1 MWQYTTETIINS
13 NKGRLADGHRF
24 AILDAEDGADKVQY
38 KADGSFDKIDPLNG
52 VTSKDFLMIDGVN
65 SFKIEYISAIYRS
78 EYRAPEKAEAKIVK
92 PATVASKGDVLRLI
106 VTLREEGRSTSYM
119 QNAYLRH
126 HKNFFYEIKSTGVWA
141 DDVKALEKLVNKEM
155 ALTDF
160 DFFKASVKGSGDS
173 AELVLEAKDY
183 YIRFAE
189 APRIDKI
196 NAAPAVKDGAYLGFK
211 DYTAYAEGDI
221 TIAGDLGA
229 GTVDHLIKDLRLPSN
244 ANINPF
250 GPDNGGKPVPGGKYT
265 QYLIEYTTDRH
276 HVAGGVMGSV
286 NEKSLTSHILFIESA
301 IDSDVENIL
310 NACATAAG
318 ITICNAGK
326 VNKNTTKANPNV
338 AQKAV
343 GNGKK
348 TDYALIKKDNPEIG
362 SVQ

>member
-24 AILDAEDGADKVQY
+24 AILGAADGKDRVQY
-38 KADGSFDKIDPLNG
+38 KADGSFDKIDDNHA
-52 VTSKDFLMIDGVN
+52 VTSEDFLMIDGVN
-65 SFKIEYISAIYRS
+65 SFKIKYISAIYCS
-78 EYRAPEKAEAKIVK
+78 VYRDPKKAKAEIAK
-92 PATVASKGDVLRLI
+92 PATVASKNDVLRLI

-141 DDVKALEKLVNKEM
+141 DDVEALEKLVNKEM

-160 DFFKASVKGSGDS
+160 DFFKASIEGSGDS
-173 AELVLEAKDY
+173 AKLVLEAKDY

-196 NAAPAVKDGAYLGFK
+196 NADPAVKKGAYLGFQ
-211 DYTAYAEGDI
+211 DYTAYAEGSI
-221 TIAGDLGA
+221 KVAGDLGA

-250 GPDNGGKPVPGGKYT
+250 GPDNGGKPVPGGRYT

-286 NEKSLTSHILFIESA
+286 NEKSLTSHILFIEST
-301 IDSDVENIL
+301 IDGDIKNIL
-310 NACATAAG
+310 NACATARG
-318 ITICNAGK
+318 IEICNAGK
-326 VNKNTTKANPNV
+326 GDEQNANPNI
-338 AQKAV
+338 AKAKV
-343 GNGKK
+343 GDGKGDEID
-348 TDYALIKKDNPEIG
+348 TLVKKANPEIG

>member
-24 AILDAEDGADKVQY
+24 AILGAADGKDKVQY
-38 KADGSFDKIDPLNG
+38 KADGSFDTIAPNKVAG
-52 VTSKDFLMIDGVN
+52 EDFLMIDGVN
-65 SFKIEYISAIYRS
+65 SFKIKYISAIYRS
-78 EYRAPEKAEAKIVK
+78 EYRAPEKALAKIVA

-141 DDVKALEKLVNKEM
+141 DDIKALKKLVNKEM

-160 DFFKASVKGSGDS
+160 DFFKASLDS
-173 AELVLEAKDY
+173 DTAPTELILEAKDY

-189 APRIDKI
+189 VPRIDKI
-196 NAAPAVKDGAYLGFK
+196 NATPAVQPGAYLGFQ
-211 DYTAYAEGDI
+211 DYEPYVEGSIEVD
-221 TIAGDLGA
+221 GDLGA

-250 GPDNGGKPVPGGKYT
+250 GPDNGGKPVPGGKYN
-265 QYLIEYTTDRH
+265 QYLIEYKTDRH

-286 NEKSLTSHILFIESA
+286 NEKSLTSHILFIEQG
-301 IDSDVENIL
+301 IEDVVKGIL
-310 NACATAAG
+310 DACATANNIAICEAG
-318 ITICNAGK
+318 NRSANNNFANETVGDGTGSEIDTFAK
-326 VNKNTTKANPNV
+326 KA
-338 AQKAV
+338 
-343 GNGKK
+343 
-348 TDYALIKKDNPEIG
+348 NPEIG

>member
-24 AILDAEDGADKVQY
+24 AILDAANGKDKVQY
-38 KADGSFDKIDPLNG
+38 KADGSFDQVAG
-52 VTSKDFLMIDGVN
+52 VSSEDFLMIDGVN
-65 SFKIEYISAIYRS
+65 SFKIKYITAIYRS
-78 EYRAPEKAEAKIVK
+78 VYRAPEKAKAVIAK
-92 PATVASKGDVLRLI
+92 PATVASEGDVLRLI

-141 DDVKALEKLVNKEM
+141 DDIDALKKLVNKEM

-160 DFFKASVKGSGDS
+160 DFFKADIVSG
-173 AELVLEAKDY
+173 ELVLEAKDY

-196 NAAPAVKDGAYLGFK
+196 NAAPAVKDGTYLGFK
-211 DYTAYAEGDI
+211 DYTAYAEGEI
-221 TIAGDLGA
+221 KVAGDLGA

-250 GPDNGGKPVPGGKYT
+250 GPDNGGKPVPGGRYT

-301 IDSDVENIL
+301 IDGDVKNIL
-310 NACATAAG
+310 DACATAKG
-318 ITICNAGK
+318 IEICNAGK
-326 VNKNTTKANPNV
+326 GDEDNPNPNIG
-338 AQKAV
+338 KAKV
-343 GNGKK
+343 GDGKGDEID
-348 TDYALIKKDNPEIG
+348 TLVKKAKPEIG

>member
-13 NKGRLADGHRF
+13 NKGRLADGSR
-24 AILDAEDGADKVQY
+24 AQVYKNDGTDLQGTPTAATDVL
-38 KADGSFDKIDPLNG
+38 I
-52 VTSKDFLMIDGVN
+52 IDGVG
-65 SFKIEYISAIYRS
+65 SYILGNITGMYKYAYR
-78 EYRAPEKAEAKIVK
+78 K
-92 PATVASKGDVLRLI
+92 PAKAHAFFVDPTNGAKESDNTTLTYTKNAGEVLRLI
-106 VTLREEGRSTSYM
+106 ITLREEGRSTSYM

-141 DDVKALEKLVNKEM
+141 NDIEALKKLVNKEM

-160 DFFKASVKGSGDS
+160 DFFKADVVSGK
-173 AELVLEAKDY
+173 LVIEAKDY

-196 NAAPAVKDGAYLGFK
+196 NAASVAQPGAYLGFQ
-211 DYTAYAEGDI
+211 DYVEFAKATVDV
-221 TIAGDLGA
+221 TGDLGA

-250 GPDNGGKPVPGGKYT
+250 GPDNGGKPIPGGQYT

-286 NEKSLTSHILFIESA
+286 NEKSLTSHILFLEETGAKA
-301 IDSDVENIL
+301 IIDLLDKCAAYTKSD
-310 NACATAAG
+310 A
-318 ITICNAGK
+318 K
-326 VNKNTTKANPNV
+326 
-338 AQKAV
+338 
-343 GNGKK
+343 
-348 TDYALIKKDNPEIG
+348 PEIVSNAAPAVPKQKPG

>member
-24 AILDAEDGADKVQY
+24 AILGLHGDNKISYKEDGSIDSIPDVVPADDY
-38 KADGSFDKIDPLNG
+38 
-52 VTSKDFLMIDGVN
+52 LMIDGVN
-65 SFKIEYISAIYRS
+65 SFKIKYISAIYRS
-78 EYRAPEKAEAKIVK
+78 DYRDPKKAKAEIVK
-92 PATVASKGDVLRLI
+92 PDTVVSEGDVLRLI

-126 HKNFFYEIKSTGVWA
+126 HKNFFYEIKSVNNWA
-141 DDVKALEKLVNKEM
+141 KDIEALKTLINKEM

-160 DFFKASVKGSGDS
+160 DFFKASVEGSDDS
-173 AELVLEAKDY
+173 AKLVLEAKDY

-196 NAAPAVKDGAYLGFK
+196 NAAPAVKNGAYLGFK
-211 DYTAYAEGDI
+211 DYTAYAEGEI
-221 TIAGDLGA
+221 KVVGDLGA

-265 QYLIEYTTDRH
+265 QYLIEYTTDRR

-301 IDSDVENIL
+301 IDADVKKILEACGTVCVAGNAVDSNAEEGEERVVKGAIDKDGIKTENYLKRKI
-310 NACATAAG
+310 
-318 ITICNAGK
+318 
-326 VNKNTTKANPNV
+326 
-338 AQKAV
+338 
-343 GNGKK
+343 
-348 TDYALIKKDNPEIG
+348 NPEVG

>member
-13 NKGRLADGHRF
+13 NKGRLVDGHRF
-24 AILDAEDGADKVQY
+24 AILGAEDGADKVQY
-38 KADGSFDKIDPLNG
+38 KADGSFDKVAPAAAAE
-52 VTSKDFLMIDGVN
+52 DFLMIDGVN

-78 EYRAPEKAEAKIVK
+78 EYRAPEKAQAKIVA
-92 PATVASKGDVLRLI
+92 PATLAKPNDVLRLI

-141 DDVKALEKLVNKEM
+141 DDIKALKKLVNKEM

-160 DFFKASVKGSGDS
+160 DFFKASLDDENNP
-173 AELVLEAKDY
+173 AELILEAKDY

-196 NAAPAVKDGAYLGFK
+196 NAAPAVQSGAYLGFQ
-211 DYTAYAEGDI
+211 DYETYVEGSI
-221 TIAGDLGA
+221 EVAGDLGA

-250 GPDNGGKPVPGGKYT
+250 GPDNGGKPVPGGRYT

-286 NEKSLTSHILFIESA
+286 NEKSLTSHVLFIESA
-301 IDSDVENIL
+301 IDGDVEKIL
-310 NACATAAG
+310 DACATAAG
-318 ITICNAGK
+318 IKNGICNAGN
-326 VNKNTTKANPNV
+326 VNKNTQKANPNV
-338 AQKAV
+338 AQKTV
-343 GNGKK
+343 GDGKK
-348 TDYALIKKDNPEIG
+348 TDYALTKKANPEIG

>member
-13 NKGRLADGHRF
+13 NKGRLVDGHRF
-24 AILDAEDGADKVQY
+24 AILSAEDGKDKVQY
-38 KADGSFDKIDPLNG
+38 KADGSFDKIDPSHA
-52 VTSKDFLMIDGVN
+52 VTSEDFLMIDGVN
-65 SFKIEYISAIYRS
+65 SFKIKYISAIYRS
-78 EYRAPEKAEAKIVK
+78 EYRAPEKAQAKIAK
-92 PATVASKGDVLRLI
+92 PATVASKDEVLRLI

-141 DDVKALEKLVNKEM
+141 DDVEKLKTLVNKEM

-160 DFFKASVKGSGDS
+160 DFFKASIEGSGDS
-173 AELVLEAKDY
+173 AKLVLEAKDY

-196 NAAPAVKDGAYLGFK
+196 NAAPAVQKGAYLGFQ
-211 DYTAYAEGDI
+211 DYTGYAEGSI
-221 TIAGDLGA
+221 EVAGDLGA

-250 GPDNGGKPVPGGKYT
+250 GPDNGGKPVPGGKYN

-286 NEKSLTSHILFIESA
+286 NEKSLTSHILFIEQGIEDVVKGILDACVTANNAAVVDAFA
-301 IDSDVENIL
+301 ICE
-310 NACATAAG
+310 
-318 ITICNAGK
+318 AGK
-326 VNKNTTKANPNV
+326 RADNKNIVAGEFAKKA
-338 AQKAV
+338 
-343 GNGKK
+343 
-348 TDYALIKKDNPEIG
+348 NPEIG

>member
-13 NKGRLADGHRF
+13 NKGRLVDGHRF
-24 AILDAEDGADKVQY
+24 AILGAADGKDKVQY
-38 KADGSFDKIDPLNG
+38 KADGSYDKVDSS
-52 VTSKDFLMIDGVN
+52 VSSEDFLMIDGVN
-65 SFKIEYISAIYRS
+65 SFKIKYISAIYRS
-78 EYRAPEKAEAKIVK
+78 QYRDPEKAQAKIAK
-92 PATVASKGDVLRLI
+92 PATVASKDEVLRLI

-141 DDVKALEKLVNKEM
+141 DDVEKLKTLVNKEM

-160 DFFKASVKGSGDS
+160 DFFKASIEGSGNS
-173 AELVLEAKDY
+173 AKLVLEAKDY

-196 NAAPAVKDGAYLGFK
+196 NAAPAVQKGAYLGFQ
-211 DYTAYAEGDI
+211 DYTAYAEGSI
-221 TIAGDLGA
+221 EVAGDLGA

-250 GPDNGGKPVPGGKYT
+250 GPDNGGKPVPGGRYN
-265 QYLIEYTTDRH
+265 QYLIEYMTDRH

-286 NEKSLTSHILFIESA
+286 NEKSLTSHILFIEQG
-301 IDSDVENIL
+301 IEDVVKGIL
-310 NACATAAG
+310 DACTTAAG
-318 ITICNAGK
+318 INGGICNAGK
-326 VNKNTTKANPNV
+326 VNDNTTDANPNV
-338 AQKAV
+338 AKVNVGDGKNQDWALTKKA
-343 GNGKK
+343 K
-348 TDYALIKKDNPEIG
+348 PEIG

>member
-24 AILDAEDGADKVQY
+24 AILGLHGDDKISY
-38 KADGSFDKIDPLNG
+38 NADGSIDQIKSVVPA
-52 VTSKDFLMIDGVN
+52 DDYLMIDGVN
-65 SFKIEYISAIYRS
+65 SFKIKHISAIYRS
-78 EYRAPEKAEAKIVK
+78 DYRDPKKAEAKIVK

-126 HKNFFYEIKSTGVWA
+126 HKNFFYEIKSAGVWEN
-141 DDVKALEKLVNKEM
+141 DVKALEKLVNKEM

-211 DYTAYAEGDI
+211 DYTEYVEGEI
-221 TIAGDLGA
+221 KVVGDLGA

-286 NEKSLTSHILFIESA
+286 NEKSLTSHVLFIESA
-301 IDSDVENIL
+301 IDADVKKILEACGTVCVAGNAVDSSAKSGKERVVSGTVDKDGLKTENYLKRKI
-310 NACATAAG
+310 
-318 ITICNAGK
+318 
-326 VNKNTTKANPNV
+326 
-338 AQKAV
+338 
-343 GNGKK
+343 
-348 TDYALIKKDNPEIG
+348 NPEVG